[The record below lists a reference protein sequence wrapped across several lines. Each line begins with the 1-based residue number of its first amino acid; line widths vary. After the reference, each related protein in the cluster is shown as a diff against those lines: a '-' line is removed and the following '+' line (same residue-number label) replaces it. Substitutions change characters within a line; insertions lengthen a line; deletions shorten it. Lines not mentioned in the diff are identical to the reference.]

1 MSSLKELEACG
12 QSAWLDF
19 LDHSFIESGKLH
31 KLVERDGLKGVTS
44 NPSILEKAIGETN
57 QYDTAL
63 KELLAQG
70 DLSVSEIFEP

>member
-44 NPSILEKAIGETN
+44 NPSILEKAIGETRN
-57 QYDTAL
+57 CWRKAI
-63 KELLAQG
+63 LA
-70 DLSVSEIFEP
+70 SRKFTSA